1 LTARERQIALLV
13 SDGMSNK
20 HLARQLDLAEGT
32 VKLHLHNIYEK
43 LCLRNRTEL
52 TALAIAHR
60 EQLSAAAPPRAAMD
74 ARPLIYRP
82 LARAA

>member
-1 LTARERQIALLV
+1 
-13 SDGMSNK
+13 
-20 HLARQLDLAEGT
+20 

-60 EQLSAAAPPRAAMD
+60 ERLCAAAPPRAAMD